1 MVPLLVGAQRE
12 RPSAA
17 ALPSPAVRWLLLL
30 LLLLVLLLTAVGCNA
45 IKLHGQSLERG
56 FARQGL
62 DRHVE
67 TVGDATVHYYDGG
80 PREPIGTVLLVHGFG
95 AETVWQWGPQ
105 VQALVG
111 AGYRVL
117 VPNLLWFG
125 RSTSTHR
132 DFSVDHQLRTVT
144 ALMDH
149 VGVDRVDAVV
159 GISYGGLLAF
169 GLAAE
174 LPERVGGLVILDSP
188 GPVYTDA
195 DYAGLLS
202 RFGVEHPGPLLV
214 PDHHDGIRALVE
226 LAYYKPPATPAW
238 LRKQILATLY
248 QSDREEKVALLE
260 SMVADMHALRAR
272 DWRVSAPTLLLWGD
286 EDPVF
291 PLEIGQRLSDWM
303 GDGARLEVIARA
315 RHAPQ
320 LEHPRAV
327 NALLLDFLA
336 TNRPDGPLPSR

>member
-1 MVPLLVGAQRE
+1 MRA
-12 RPSAA
+12 
-17 ALPSPAVRWLLLL
+17 LLL
-30 LLLLVLLLTAVGCNA
+30 LLLLVVLVLSAVGCNA
-45 IKLHGQSLERG
+45 IKLHGQNLERG

-62 DRHVE
+62 QRRVE
-67 TVGDATVHYYDGG
+67 PIGDATVHYYDGG
-80 PREPIGTVLLVHGFG
+80 PKQPIGTVLLVHGFG
-95 AETVWQWGPQ
+95 AEAVWQWGPQ
-105 VQALVG
+105 VRALVG

-125 RSTSTHR
+125 QSTSTDR
-132 DFSVDHQLRTVT
+132 DFSVDHQLRTLT

-149 VGVDRVDAVV
+149 VGVARVDAVV

-174 LPERVGGLVILDSP
+174 LPERVGSLVILDSP

-195 DYAGLLS
+195 DYAGLLE
-202 RFGVEHPGPLLV
+202 RFGVQHPGPLLV
-214 PDHHDGIRALVE
+214 PEHHDGIRALVE
-226 LAYYKPPATPAW
+226 LAYYKPPPTPAW

-260 SMVADMHALRAR
+260 DMVADMDALRGR
-272 DWRVSAPTLLLWGD
+272 DWQVAGPTLLIWGD

-291 PLEIGQRLSDWM
+291 PLEIGRRLAKWM
-303 GDGARLEVIARA
+303 GPSTAFEVISRA

-320 LEHPRAV
+320 LEHPAAV
-327 NALLLDFLA
+327 NALILSFLA
-336 TNRPDGPLPSR
+336 VNR